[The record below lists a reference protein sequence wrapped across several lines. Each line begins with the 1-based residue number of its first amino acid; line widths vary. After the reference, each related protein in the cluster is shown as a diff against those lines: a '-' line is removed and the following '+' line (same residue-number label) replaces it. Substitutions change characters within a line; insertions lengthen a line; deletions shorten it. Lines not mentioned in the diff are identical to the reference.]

1 MEWSRF
7 ALTVLVAGI
16 GASLT
21 DWFFGG
27 VLWHDK
33 YMAYPEVWR
42 DPPGTPETKKILLS
56 TALGFVTCAAFAFVC
71 ARLGLVAL
79 LPALK
84 LAAAVWVI
92 GPLPLIVTNALW
104 MKMHPATAVAHSL
117 GWLAKLAVTA
127 LAVAW
132 LRP

>member
-1 MEWSRF
+1 MDWSRF

-27 VLWHDK
+27 VLFHDK

-56 TALGFVTCAAFAFVC
+56 TALGFVTCGAFAFLCV
-71 ARLGLVAL
+71 RLELVSL
-79 LPALK
+79 VLALK
-84 LAAAVWVI
+84 LAAAVWAI

-104 MKMHPATAVAHSL
+104 TKVHPANAVAHLL
-117 GWLAKLAVTA
+117 GWLAKLGVTA

-132 LRP
+132 LQP